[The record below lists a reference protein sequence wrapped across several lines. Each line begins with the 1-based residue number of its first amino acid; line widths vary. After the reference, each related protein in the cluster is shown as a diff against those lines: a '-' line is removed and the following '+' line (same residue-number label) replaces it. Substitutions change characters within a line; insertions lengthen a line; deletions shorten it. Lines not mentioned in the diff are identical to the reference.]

1 MKVLHVAE
9 TLKGGLETYLRTV
22 ARHQTTSPDISQVK
36 FVLPGQVD
44 WLGAENT
51 HVVPTARKASALL
64 GYAKSVRE
72 IIAAERP
79 AILHLHSSIA
89 GGVVRAMALAG
100 QVPRGVKI
108 VYCSHGW
115 AFDQTGPAYK
125 NIAYRWI
132 ERLLSWRSDA
142 IICIS
147 KHEIRIAEKFG
158 ILRCRCIPNGIDR
171 IEQSMVQQGAPASGT
186 SATTSTSTIT
196 DTEPVGPR
204 KVLFVGRLD
213 KQKGIDAL
221 LDAYARVRPNFKL
234 IVVGDSVRKDL
245 QLAQPEHV
253 EFKGWLEKDALDAVY
268 RDCDATI
275 VPSRWEGFGLVA
287 VEAMARG
294 KPVFASAVGG
304 LVDIV
309 EHDRSGR
316 LFSLDQMD
324 QALRDIDG
332 LSDAALQQMGQTG
345 RRIFEEKFTSQRM
358 NTAIVNLY
366 KESVLR

>member
-9 TLKGGLETYLRTV
+9 TLKGGLETYLRIV
-22 ARHQTTSPDISQVK
+22 ASHQTTSPDISQVK

-64 GYAKSVRE
+64 GYAKSVRR
-72 IIAAERP
+72 IIEAERP

-125 NIAYRWI
+125 NLAYRWI

-158 ILRCRCIPNGIDR
+158 IRRCQCIPNGIDR
-171 IEQSMVQQGAPASGT
+171 IEPVQQGAPV
-186 SATTSTSTIT
+186 SA
-196 DTEPVGPR
+196 VAPR

-221 LDAYARVRPNFKL
+221 LDAYARVQPNFKL

-245 QLAQPEHV
+245 ALAQPAHV

-268 RDCDATI
+268 RSCDATI

-287 VEAMARG
+287 VEAMARS

-309 EHDRSGR
+309 EHGRSGR

-332 LSDAALQQMGQTG
+332 LSDAALQQMGQAG
-345 RRIFEEKFTSQRM
+345 RQIFEEKFTSQRM

>member
-9 TLKGGLETYLRTV
+9 TLKGGLETYLRIV
-22 ARHQTTSPDISQVK
+22 SRYQKTSPEISQVK

-64 GYAKSVRE
+64 AYAREVRR
-72 IIAAERP
+72 IIEAERP
-79 AILHLHSSIA
+79 AVLHLHSSIA
-89 GGVVRAMALAG
+89 GGVVRAMALVG

-125 NIAYRWI
+125 TLAYRWI

-147 KHEIRIAEKFG
+147 DHETRVAEKFG
-158 ILRCRCIPNGIDR
+158 IQHLRCIPNGIDR
-171 IEQSMVQQGAPASGT
+171 IEPASGE
-186 SATTSTSTIT
+186 APAGAVR
-196 DTEPVGPR
+196 TEPR

-221 LDAYARVRPNFKL
+221 LDAYVRVKPNFKL

-245 QLAQPEHV
+245 ALAQSDQV

-268 RDCDATI
+268 RECDATI

-309 EHDRSGR
+309 AHGTSGR
-316 LFSLDQMD
+316 LFSLEQMD
-324 QALRDIDG
+324 QTLRDIDG
-332 LSDAALQQMGQTG
+332 LSDAALRQMGQAG

>member
-1 MKVLHVAE
+1 MKN
-9 TLKGGLETYLRTV
+9 K
-22 ARHQTTSPDISQVK
+22 Q
-36 FVLPGQVD
+36 
-44 WLGAENT
+44 N
-51 HVVPTARKASALL
+51 
-64 GYAKSVRE
+64 
-72 IIAAERP
+72 
-79 AILHLHSSIA
+79 
-89 GGVVRAMALAG
+89 
-100 QVPRGVKI
+100 
-108 VYCSHGW
+108 
-115 AFDQTGPAYK
+115 
-125 NIAYRWI
+125 
-132 ERLLSWRSDA
+132 
-142 IICIS
+142 ICIS

-171 IEQSMVQQGAPASGT
+171 IEPVQQSEPASG
-186 SATTSTSTIT
+186 I
-196 DTEPVGPR
+196 GPR

-245 QLAQPEHV
+245 KLAQPEHV

-268 RDCDATI
+268 RASDATI

-332 LSDAALQQMGQTG
+332 LSDAALQQMGQAG

>member
-9 TLKGGLETYLRTV
+9 TLKGGLETYLRIV

-64 GYAKSVRE
+64 GYAKSVRK
-72 IIAAERP
+72 IIEAERP

-125 NIAYRWI
+125 NVAYRWI

-158 ILRCRCIPNGIDR
+158 ILRCQCIPNGIDR
-171 IEQSMVQQGAPASGT
+171 MEPVQQGMPT
-186 SATTSTSTIT
+186 SAA
-196 DTEPVGPR
+196 EPR

-268 RDCDATI
+268 RACDATI

-287 VEAMARG
+287 VEAMARS

-309 EHDRSGR
+309 EHGKSGR
-316 LFSLDQMD
+316 LFPLEQMD
-324 QALRDIDG
+324 QTLRDIDG
-332 LSDAALQQMGQTG
+332 LSDAALRQMGQAG
-345 RRIFEEKFTSQRM
+345 RQIFEEKFTSQRM

>member
-171 IEQSMVQQGAPASGT
+171 IEPVQDAPVD
-186 SATTSTSTIT
+186 AT
-196 DTEPVGPR
+196 EPR

-268 RDCDATI
+268 RASDATI

-309 EHDRSGR
+309 EHGTSGR

-332 LSDAALQQMGQTG
+332 LSDAALQQMGQAG

>member
-171 IEQSMVQQGAPASGT
+171 IEQSMVQQNAPASG
-186 SATTSTSTIT
+186 I
-196 DTEPVGPR
+196 EPR

-268 RDCDATI
+268 RASDATI

-309 EHDRSGR
+309 EHDKSGR

-324 QALRDIDG
+324 QTLRDIDG
-332 LSDAALQQMGQTG
+332 LSDAALQQMGQAG

>member
-9 TLKGGLETYLRTV
+9 TLKGGLETYLRSV
-22 ARHQTTSPDISQVK
+22 SNYQTRSPDISQVK

-64 GYAKSVRE
+64 GYAKDVRR

-79 AILHLHSSIA
+79 AVLHLHSSIA

-100 QVPRGVKI
+100 QIPRGVKI

-115 AFDQTGPAYK
+115 AFDQTGPAYR
-125 NIAYRWI
+125 NLAYRWI

-147 KHEIRIAEKFG
+147 KHELKIAQQFG
-158 ILRCRCIPNGIDR
+158 IRRCQCIPNGVDR
-171 IEQSMVQQGAPASGT
+171 IEPAQRDPGGATA
-186 SATTSTSTIT
+186 
-196 DTEPVGPR
+196 PR

-213 KQKGIDAL
+213 RQKGIDAL
-221 LDAYARVRPNFKL
+221 LDAYARVRPNFQL

-253 EFKGWLEKDALDAVY
+253 EFKGWLEKDELDSVY
-268 RDCDATI
+268 RSCDATI

-309 EHDRSGR
+309 EHGRSGR
-316 LFSLDQMD
+316 LFALEQMD

-332 LSDAALQQMGQTG
+332 LSDAALRQMGQAG
-345 RRIFEEKFTSQRM
+345 RQIFEEKFTSQRM

>member
-9 TLKGGLETYLRTV
+9 TLKGGLETYLRIV
-22 ARHQTTSPDISQVK
+22 SRYQKTSPEISQVK

-64 GYAKSVRE
+64 AYAREVRR

-79 AILHLHSSIA
+79 AVLHLHSSIA
-89 GGVVRAMALAG
+89 GGVVRAMALLG

-125 NIAYRWI
+125 TLAYRWI

-147 KHEIRIAEKFG
+147 DHETRVAEKFG
-158 ILRCRCIPNGIDR
+158 IQHVRCIPNGIDQ
-171 IEQSMVQQGAPASGT
+171 IDGSEPAS
-186 SATTSTSTIT
+186 A
-196 DTEPVGPR
+196 ELALAEPR

-221 LDAYARVRPNFKL
+221 LDAYVRVKPNFKL

-245 QLAQPEHV
+245 TLAQSDQV

-268 RDCDATI
+268 RACDATI

-304 LVDIV
+304 LIDIV
-309 EHDRSGR
+309 AHGTSGR
-316 LFSLDQMD
+316 LFSLEQMD
-324 QALRDIDG
+324 QTLRDIDG
-332 LSDAALQQMGQTG
+332 LSDAALRQMGQAG

>member
-9 TLKGGLETYLRTV
+9 TLKGGLETYLRIV
-22 ARHQTTSPDISQVK
+22 ASHQAASPDISQVK

-64 GYAKSVRE
+64 GYARSVRK

-100 QVPRGVKI
+100 QIPRGVKI

-125 NIAYRWI
+125 NMAYRWI

-147 KHEIRIAEKFG
+147 KHEIRIAEEFG
-158 ILRCRCIPNGIDR
+158 IRRCQCIPNGIDR
-171 IEQSMVQQGAPASGT
+171 IEQPVLQSEPAGAA
-186 SATTSTSTIT
+186 
-196 DTEPVGPR
+196 EPR

-245 QLAQPEHV
+245 QLAQPAHV

-268 RDCDATI
+268 RACDATI

-309 EHDRSGR
+309 EHGTSGR

-332 LSDAALQQMGQTG
+332 LSDAALRQMGEAG